1 MAEAAA
7 QTLPKVLVVGAG
19 IGGLALALSLHKA
32 GIPVEVAEAVPE
44 IRPLGVGI
52 NLLPHAVRE
61 LSELGLAERLDAIAI
76 RTRELIYT
84 NKFGQEIWREDR
96 GLDAG
101 YRWPQYSIHRGRL
114 QMLLFDAVCERLG
127 RQAVATDAEL
137 VRLEQDDD
145 GVTAHLRRRSDGSPL
160 PPRRADVVVGA
171 DGIHSAVRAAFYPN
185 EGPPKWNGAV
195 LWRAVSEAP
204 PYLSGRSM
212 IMAGHQ
218 DQKFVCYPIGPEEAA
233 RGRSLVNWIAE
244 LRFPNDTPWN
254 REDWNRPGRIE
265 DFLPKFESWD
275 FGWLD
280 VPGLI
285 RATKAVYEFPMVD
298 RDPVERWSFGRITL
312 LGDAAHAMY
321 PIGSNGAS
329 QAIIDGRVLA
339 HKIATEADPQA
350 ALRAYEA
357 DRLPAM
363 AKLVLA
369 NRANGPERVMQF
381 VEQHAPQGYA
391 RLDDV
396 ISRAELEGAAKDYKL
411 VAGFDKDA
419 LNNRASFD
427 ARHPLA

>member
-1 MAEAAA
+1 MTDAVLR
-7 QTLPKVLVVGAG
+7 QPPKVLVVGAG
-19 IGGLALALSLHKA
+19 IGGLSLALSLHKA
-32 GIPVEVAEAVPE
+32 GIPVEVLEAVTT

-61 LSELGLAERLDAIAI
+61 LSELGLAKRLDAIAI

-114 QMLLFDAVCERLG
+114 QMLLFDAVRERLG
-127 RQAVATDAEL
+127 THAVATDTEL
-137 VRLEQDDD
+137 VALEQDAH
-145 GVTAHLRRRSDGSPL
+145 GVTAQLRRRSDGSPL
-160 PPRRADVVVGA
+160 PARRAAIAVGA
-171 DGIHSAVRAAFYPN
+171 DGIHSVVRASFYPA

-204 PYLSGRSM
+204 PYLTGRSM

-233 RGRSLVNWIAE
+233 RGSSLVNWIAE
-244 LRFPNDTPWN
+244 LRFAIDTPWK
-254 REDWNRPGRIE
+254 REDWNRAGRIE
-265 DFLPKFESWD
+265 DFLPKFEPWD

-285 RATKAVYEFPMVD
+285 RAAKAIYEFPMVD
-298 RDPVERWSFGRITL
+298 RDPVAHWTFGRITL
-312 LGDAAHAMY
+312 LGDAAHSMY

-339 HKIATEADPQA
+339 WRLATESEPQA

-381 VEQHAPQGYA
+381 VEQRAPRGYVK
-391 RLDDV
+391 LDDI
-396 ISRAELEGAAKDYKL
+396 ISRAELEESAKDYKL
-411 VAGFDKDA
+411 VAGFDKDLLA
-419 LNNRASFD
+419 DRSSFD
-427 ARHPLA
+427 ARHPLG